1 MKNIKSF
8 ESFFDYL
15 GKLLDP
21 DEEILWTEEEKSELG
36 KIGFKGNDT
45 DGYFLNDRLSIDKIE
60 DSKNKFHYEL
70 NIDNQYVSV
79 IDKRGLSV
87 IHKFKTLQE
96 VENWIKDNKDSYSKS
111 KTANKYKGS
120 KDKEVKTKEV
130 KTKNDEVA
138 KLNVG
143 TWSRGSR
150 GSGDSSGGFSSGF
163 GGGGFSG
170 GGAGGDW

>member
-15 GKLLDP
+15 GKLLDT
-21 DEEILWTEEEKSELG
+21 DELLWTEEEKSELE
-36 KIGFKGNDT
+36 KMGFKGNDT
-45 DGYFLNDRLSIDKIE
+45 NGYFLNDRLSIDKVE
-60 DSKNKFHYEL
+60 DSKNKFHYVL
-70 NIDNQYVSV
+70 FIDNHYVSV

-111 KTANKYKGS
+111 KTVNKYKV
-120 KDKEVKTKEV
+120 KPKEVKP
-130 KTKNDEVA
+130 KNDEIVT
-138 KLNVG
+138 LNVG
-143 TWSRGSR
+143 PSSRGSR
-150 GSGDSSGGFSSGF
+150 GSGDSSGGFSGGF